1 MRRKDLKGI
10 EIDPRD
16 LPSELNEM
24 LEQFVEALIEKEED
38 REKMEIGKINEL
50 TRQAFCKWKND
61 QADLK
66 EEFKFRKKMLERKVV
81 RELRAEFEPRFD
93 QSEKAHKEL
102 WTSIEQELGVSH
114 ELELSLNHKTGIVS
128 QYIDFNPNAQKH

>member
-1 MRRKDLKGI
+1 MRRKDLKSL

-16 LPSELNEM
+16 LPSELNEA
-24 LEQFVEALIEKEED
+24 LEQFVEMMIEKEED

-50 TRQAFCKWKND
+50 TRLAFEKWKNE

-66 EEFKFRKKMLERKVV
+66 AEFEFRKKMLERKVV

-93 QSEKAHKEL
+93 ASEKAHKEL
-102 WTSIEQELGVSH
+102 WTSIEQELGVSN

-128 QYIDFNPNAQKH
+128 QYIDFKPNETKH

>member
-1 MRRKDLKGI
+1 MRRKELKGI

-16 LPSELNEM
+16 LPSELNEA
-24 LEQFVEALIEKEED
+24 LEQFVEMLIEKDQD

-50 TRQAFCKWKND
+50 TRQAFVKWKND

-66 EEFKFRKKMLERKVV
+66 EEFEFRKKMLERKVV
-81 RELRAEFEPRFD
+81 RELRAEFELRFD
-93 QSEKAHKEL
+93 AQEKVHKDL

-114 ELELSLNHKTGIVS
+114 ELELSLDHKTGIVS
-128 QYIDFNPNAQKH
+128 QMIDFNPNETKH

>member
-16 LPSELNEM
+16 LPSELNEA
-24 LEQFVEALIEKEED
+24 LEQFVEMMIEKEED

-50 TRQAFCKWKND
+50 TRQAFVQWKNN

-66 EEFKFRKKMLERKVV
+66 EEFEFRKKMLERKVV
-81 RELRAEFEPRFD
+81 RELRAEFETKFD
-93 QSEKAHKEL
+93 RQEQIHKEL
-102 WTSIEQELGVSH
+102 WTSIEQELEVSH
-114 ELELSLNHKTGIVS
+114 DLELSLDHKTGIVS